1 VSLPDPVLQ
10 AQVSAGLSMRA
21 NVVGLGCALP
31 DQTVSSASVAE
42 AIGVDEAWI
51 ERRTGIRMRRHAPAG
66 LSLLELATESARK
79 ALDDAE
85 LDPAELDLVILAT
98 VSQERRLPNVAPQ
111 LAAALGADS
120 AGAFD
125 LGAACSGFVT
135 SLAIASA
142 SIQAGI
148 ASHALVVGAD
158 MLSRYTDPKDRATA
172 AVFGDG
178 AGAVVLSV
186 GDGGGVS
193 DVRLA
198 SNGAASELIVTDPQS
213 GLIRMEGPE
222 TFGVAVDTLEE
233 GVRTLCEQAGVD
245 PLTEIDLFVFHQA
258 NARITRAVAERLDV
272 PSARVVECIAYVGN
286 TSAASVPLALEQA
299 RLDGR
304 LRPGARVLL
313 GAVGAGFL
321 SSTALLEWGLA

>member
-1 VSLPDPVLQ
+1 
-10 AQVSAGLSMRA
+10 
-21 NVVGLGCALP
+21 
-31 DQTVSSASVAE
+31 
-42 AIGVDEAWI
+42 
-51 ERRTGIRMRRHAPAG
+51 MRRHAPAG

-178 AGAVVLSV
+178 AGAVVLSA

-213 GLIRMEGPE
+213 GFIRMEGPE

-272 PSARVVECIAYVGN
+272 PSARVVEGIAYVGN

-299 RLDGR
+299 RRDGR